1 MLGPVQ
7 GPPPK
12 QATACRALEDRDAPQ
27 AKRARVGASW
37 RPQQPLPAPLSVV
50 PAVANKAVTDTEGH
64 YVVQQG
70 AVLGVHYR
78 IVCQLGEGTFS
89 KVVECEDLRSGTR
102 VAIKVVRAV
111 KKYQDNALL
120 EMSILQQLQ
129 ECDTHDRVCFVKPL
143 SYFTD
148 NNHIC
153 IIFKKFGL
161 SLYDF
166 LKKNK
171 FRGFD
176 IPTLRHIAHQ
186 TLCCVAFCHSRK
198 LIHTDLKPENILFE
212 EGFHV
217 DAGRGAIPD
226 STQIRIIDFGS
237 SIFEHQHH
245 AALIQTRHYR
255 SPEVILGLG
264 WSFPTDMWS
273 VGCILVELLTGDAL
287 FQTHDSQEH
296 LCMMKKVFGHF
307 PLWLGTKCRAG
318 TDKPTQQWFSKD
330 GALLPLTPTSSGA
343 RYLAKMRT
351 LHEILA
357 SHPDLEDLTNK
368 MLVYDPE
375 QRITAAEAIKH
386 RFFTSV

>member
-120 EMSILQQLQ
+120 EMSILQQL
-129 ECDTHDRVCFVKPL
+129 
-143 SYFTD
+143 
-148 NNHIC
+148 
-153 IIFKKFGL
+153 
-161 SLYDF
+161 
-166 LKKNK
+166 
-171 FRGFD
+171 
-176 IPTLRHIAHQ
+176 
-186 TLCCVAFCHSRK
+186 
-198 LIHTDLKPENILFE
+198 
-212 EGFHV
+212 
-217 DAGRGAIPD
+217 
-226 STQIRIIDFGS
+226 QIRIIDFGS